1 MKLEI
6 AKIKKQNKKSPIKEF
21 FDKIVAKMV
30 KEAETE
36 LKDIMEQNGYKNVI
50 DLLNDIML
58 ENKLTITL
66 SDEEFAEFQKVST
79 RDYYR
84 YTDSCTL
91 HENGK
96 YSTNR
101 YNAQLL
107 IEALQDAGIKPPIRV
122 TISMDKTATLNL
134 TITRYIER

>member
-6 AKIKKQNKKSPIKEF
+6 AKVKKQNKKSQIKEF
-21 FDKIVAKMV
+21 FDKLVAKMV

-36 LKDIMEQNGYKNVI
+36 LKEVMEQNGYKNVI
-50 DLLNDIML
+50 DLLNDILL
-58 ENKLTITL
+58 ENKLTIKL
-66 SDEEFAEFQKVST
+66 SDEEFAEFQRVSK

-91 HENGK
+91 HENGT

-101 YNAQLL
+101 YNAQCF
-107 IEALQDAGIKPPIRV
+107 IDALRNVGIKPPIRV
-122 TISMDKTATLNL
+122 TISLDKSDAKLSITF
-134 TITRYIER
+134 TRYVR